1 MMVYTTTSAAV
12 AAGAPLHQKQ
22 KQQQQQQTFP
32 FKLYEMME
40 YAHDFEFSSSISWLP
55 DGSAFFIHDKD
66 VMMNDLAPM
75 FFNQTK
81 FRSFTRQLNIW
92 GFERTDPKSG
102 RWQHKSFI
110 RGRPD
115 LLEHMVRTEVKS
127 AVKMNM
133 KLKMISFMSSNIEGS
148 APSQSQ
154 SGRRR
159 RAADAK
165 SKHEKREKVVVAVA
179 DEAREGQQHCSSSQY
194 SNQAGTAAVAP
205 AAASPVLHALQSSVL
220 QYYSAHMHMNA
231 NVNSDEQL
239 NIQNTEDD
247 VPFWSLSAQRFSCS
261 DETTTTTNTTSTSR
275 VTSTKQEQE
284 AEAEAEEVSMHRSV
298 GTSTTS
304 SSNVG
309 EDVFQMFQPFN
320 DYELMHLGNYELMNL
335 GNMFDEH
342 ERERPSREEGL
353 CSVLSLNRE
362 ATVENVMMNL

>member
-1 MMVYTTTSAAV
+1 
-12 AAGAPLHQKQ
+12 
-22 KQQQQQQTFP
+22 
-32 FKLYEMME
+32 
-40 YAHDFEFSSSISWLP
+40 
-55 DGSAFFIHDKD
+55 
-66 VMMNDLAPM
+66 
-75 FFNQTK
+75 
-81 FRSFTRQLNIW
+81 
-92 GFERTDPKSG
+92 
-102 RWQHKSFI
+102 
-110 RGRPD
+110 
-115 LLEHMVRTEVKS
+115 
-127 AVKMNM
+127 MNM
-133 KLKMISFMSSNIEGS
+133 KLKMSSFMSSNIEGS

-179 DEAREGQQHCSSSQY
+179 NEAREDSQFPY
-194 SNQAGTAAVAP
+194 QDNNIAHLLNIQINAGTAAVAP

-239 NIQNTEDD
+239 NIQNRED

-284 AEAEAEEVSMHRSV
+284 AEAEAEAEEVSMHRSV
-298 GTSTTS
+298 GTSTS
-304 SSNVG
+304 ISSNVG
-309 EDVFQMFQPFN
+309 EDVFQMFQPFS
-320 DYELMHLGNYELMNL
+320 DYELMHL

-342 ERERPSREEGL
+342 ERERPSREEDL

>member
-1 MMVYTTTSAAV
+1 
-12 AAGAPLHQKQ
+12 
-22 KQQQQQQTFP
+22 
-32 FKLYEMME
+32 
-40 YAHDFEFSSSISWLP
+40 
-55 DGSAFFIHDKD
+55 
-66 VMMNDLAPM
+66 
-75 FFNQTK
+75 
-81 FRSFTRQLNIW
+81 
-92 GFERTDPKSG
+92 
-102 RWQHKSFI
+102 
-110 RGRPD
+110 
-115 LLEHMVRTEVKS
+115 
-127 AVKMNM
+127 
-133 KLKMISFMSSNIEGS
+133 MSSNIEGS
-148 APSQSQ
+148 ASSQSQ

-179 DEAREGQQHCSSSQY
+179 DEAREDSQLPY
-194 SNQAGTAAVAP
+194 QDNNIAHLLNIQINACTAAVAP

-239 NIQNTEDD
+239 NIQNTED

-298 GTSTTS
+298 DTSTS
-304 SSNVG
+304 ISSNVG
-309 EDVFQMFQPFN
+309 EDVFQMFQPFS

-342 ERERPSREEGL
+342 KRERPSREEDL
-353 CSVLSLNRE
+353 CPALSLNRE

>member
-1 MMVYTTTSAAV
+1 
-12 AAGAPLHQKQ
+12 
-22 KQQQQQQTFP
+22 
-32 FKLYEMME
+32 
-40 YAHDFEFSSSISWLP
+40 
-55 DGSAFFIHDKD
+55 
-66 VMMNDLAPM
+66 
-75 FFNQTK
+75 
-81 FRSFTRQLNIW
+81 
-92 GFERTDPKSG
+92 
-102 RWQHKSFI
+102 
-110 RGRPD
+110 
-115 LLEHMVRTEVKS
+115 
-127 AVKMNM
+127 MNM
-133 KLKMISFMSSNIEGS
+133 KLKMSSFMSSNIEGS

-179 DEAREGQQHCSSSQY
+179 DEAREDSQFPY
-194 SNQAGTAAVAP
+194 QDNNIAHLLNIQINAGTAAVAP

-239 NIQNTEDD
+239 NIQNTED

-362 ATVENVMMNL
+362 ATAENVMMNL